1 MINYAS
7 VDVFFF
13 IIIIF
18 TKRSCPANLAVWQ
31 NEAEGRKIADE
42 VNQNC
47 TEGAKKEDKPKLFM
61 TTFSLISDI

>member
-1 MINYAS
+1 MHLWMFFL
-7 VDVFFF
+7 FFF
-13 IIIIF
+13 YYFF
-18 TKRSCPANLAVWQ
+18 TKRSCPADLAVWHWQ
-31 NEAEGRKIADE
+31 NEAEGRKIADG